1 MVRRF
6 PILFRSC
13 MCLPSVSG
21 EMAGSSWVVSQK
33 PSHLLPS
40 TLLTSP
46 NPPKPPDPP
55 DPPPRRRCLEALV
68 TTSSSHS
75 PHPILEAALAK
86 FSLDKGHICTLFSEH
101 PRRPMSPLPFNL
113 MSEGYLSDHFYGD
126 FDFPCFKDG
135 VRLVLTF
142 FVAKD
147 SGKFEVLCD
156 KISQPFQMGLFM
168 EDLLK
173 ASIQLGSS
181 FRPVVS
187 FALVAKELALKAAIN
202 AALAVGVSGMACYSD
217 WQELPL
223 LLNVGG
229 HAFAVDDFIADIK
242 RKRKPD
248 DDLETQTILKKHK
261 ETSEEKE
268 TTKDVAEQI
277 ELLETKPNLI
287 SVKV

>member
-1 MVRRF
+1 
-6 PILFRSC
+6 
-13 MCLPSVSG
+13 
-21 EMAGSSWVVSQK
+21 MAGSSWMVSQK

-75 PHPILEAALAK
+75 PHPILEAALAR
-86 FSLDKGHICTLFSEH
+86 FSLDKGHICTLFNEH
-101 PRRPMSPLPFNL
+101 PRHPMSPLPFNL

-147 SGKFEVLCD
+147 S
-156 KISQPFQMGLFM
+156 
-168 EDLLK
+168 
-173 ASIQLGSS
+173 
-181 FRPVVS
+181 
-187 FALVAKELALKAAIN
+187 VAKELGLKAAIN

-242 RKRKPD
+242 RIKTK
-248 DDLETQTILKKHK
+248 ILHLRF
-261 ETSEEKE
+261 
-268 TTKDVAEQI
+268 I
-277 ELLETKPNLI
+277 MLLRFENI
-287 SVKV
+287 FASCIFFSIYGV